1 MRKELNIFFL
11 MFFIFSLVQGA
22 DNYRKLSD
30 NEVEAE
36 LYVTATVV
44 EDVKV
49 EVQDVDFG
57 EVAAG
62 EERSNPKVDGK
73 INIVGEAG
81 RGVVLAITHD
91 GREINIGSNTEQM
104 ELINSDSRESGTIEY
119 YPEFYSGDSKSKLSN
134 KSLILNNGSATMN
147 VGGKLVVPETTKF
160 GNYTT
165 NMSIRVYYN

>member
-1 MRKELNIFFL
+1 MRKELNMFFL
-11 MFFIFSLVQGA
+11 MFFIFSLAQGA
-22 DNYRKLSD
+22 GNYRGLSK

-57 EVAAG
+57 EVVVG

-81 RGVVLAITHD
+81 RGVVLAITHN

-104 ELINSDSRESGTIEY
+104 ELINSDSRESGTIGY

-147 VGGKLVVPETTKF
+147 VGGRLVVPETTKF